1 MYATEHDIATL
12 RKLQEVDRKVV
23 SAKKEFKELPHRKAI
38 LEVRAK
44 KDEVLKR
51 KVQVQDMLDE
61 AEGKLAAFVQE
72 DELLSAKQDEIT
84 ETLSQVQGDYRA
96 VTAHTRDLDGVRK
109 RREKVSLELSRVE
122 EEVDKINPVMNQIMQ
137 ALADLDAKERDLI
150 ASFQKVGGSLRAA
163 IEEGEKARVSLAE
176 QVDGELLKV
185 YEKTRSA
192 CGGVALSEVHEGAC
206 SACRNTFDSSRMS
219 KIRSQ
224 APLATCPV
232 CRRLLIVEGE

>member
-1 MYATEHDIATL
+1 MNATEHDIATL
-12 RKLQEVDRKVV
+12 RTLQEVDRKVV

-51 KVQVQDMLDE
+51 KIQVQDMLDE
-61 AEGKLAAFVQE
+61 AEGKLAALVQE
-72 DELLSAKQDEIT
+72 DEQLSEKQDEIT
-84 ETLSQVQGDYRA
+84 ETLAQVEGDYRA

-122 EEVDKINPVMNQIMQ
+122 EEVNKINPVMKQIMQ
-137 ALADLDAKERDLI
+137 ALTGLDTKEKELI
-150 ASFQKVGGSLRAA
+150 SSFQKVGGSLRAA
-163 IEEGEKARVSLAE
+163 IEEGEKARVELAE
-176 QVDGELLKV
+176 QVDRDLLKV

-192 CGGVALSEVHEGAC
+192 CGGVALAELRDGAC
-206 SACRNTFDSSRMS
+206 SACRHTFDSSRMS

-224 APLATCPV
+224 APLATCPA
-232 CRRLLIVEGE
+232 CRRLLVVEGE

>member
-72 DELLSAKQDEIT
+72 DELLSAKQYEIT

-96 VTAHTRDLDGVRK
+96 VTAHPRDLDGVRK
-109 RREKVSLELSRVE
+109 RREKVSLELSRV
-122 EEVDKINPVMNQIMQ
+122 
-137 ALADLDAKERDLI
+137 
-150 ASFQKVGGSLRAA
+150 
-163 IEEGEKARVSLAE
+163 
-176 QVDGELLKV
+176 
-185 YEKTRSA
+185 
-192 CGGVALSEVHEGAC
+192 
-206 SACRNTFDSSRMS
+206 
-219 KIRSQ
+219 
-224 APLATCPV
+224 
-232 CRRLLIVEGE
+232 

>member
-122 EEVDKINPVMNQIMQ
+122 EEVDKINPVMKQIMQ

-163 IEEGEKARVSLAE
+163 
-176 QVDGELLKV
+176 
-185 YEKTRSA
+185 
-192 CGGVALSEVHEGAC
+192 VALSEVHEGAC

>member
-1 MYATEHDIATL
+1 MSDAAEEKKAAPDGIARSPEEKG
-12 RKLQEVDRKVV
+12 RKKNGETPGRKGDGP
-23 SAKKEFKELPHRKAI
+23 ADNARQ
-38 LEVRAK
+38 R
-44 KDEVLKR
+44 
-51 KVQVQDMLDE
+51 
-61 AEGKLAAFVQE
+61 
-72 DELLSAKQDEIT
+72 
-84 ETLSQVQGDYRA
+84 TLSQCIEY
-96 VTAHTRDLDGVRK
+96 LEDG
-109 RREKVSLELSRVE
+109 ESEYSHPADMAEHLENLSLKEQVCLFRHLPADE
-122 EEVDKINPVMNQIMQ
+122 AAE
-137 ALADLDAKERDLI
+137 ALAELDAKERDLI

>member
-1 MYATEHDIATL
+1 MACASAAEYLTQVAPATHFI
-12 RKLQEVDRKVV
+12 
-23 SAKKEFKELPHRKAI
+23 F
-38 LEVRAK
+38 
-44 KDEVLKR
+44 
-51 KVQVQDMLDE
+51 
-61 AEGKLAAFVQE
+61 
-72 DELLSAKQDEIT
+72 
-84 ETLSQVQGDYRA
+84 
-96 VTAHTRDLDGVRK
+96 
-109 RREKVSLELSRVE
+109 VE
-122 EEVDKINPVMNQIMQ
+122 EEVDKINPVMKQIMQ

>member
-44 KDEVLKR
+44 KEEVLKR
-51 KVQVQDMLDE
+51 KVQVQDMLDD

-72 DELLSAKQDEIT
+72 DEQLSAKQDEIT
-84 ETLSQVQGDYRA
+84 ETLAQVQGDYRA

-122 EEVDKINPVMNQIMQ
+122 EEVNRINPVMKQIMQ
-137 ALADLDAKERDLI
+137 ALSELDAKEQDLI
-150 ASFQKVGGSLRAA
+150 ASFQKVGGSLRSA
-163 IEEGEKARVSLAE
+163 IEEGEKARVALAE
-176 QVDGELLKV
+176 QVDKDLLKV
-185 YEKTRSA
+185 YEKTRSS
-192 CGGVALSEVHEGAC
+192 CGGVALAEVHEGAC

>member
-1 MYATEHDIATL
+1 MAPATHFI
-12 RKLQEVDRKVV
+12 
-23 SAKKEFKELPHRKAI
+23 F
-38 LEVRAK
+38 
-44 KDEVLKR
+44 
-51 KVQVQDMLDE
+51 
-61 AEGKLAAFVQE
+61 
-72 DELLSAKQDEIT
+72 
-84 ETLSQVQGDYRA
+84 
-96 VTAHTRDLDGVRK
+96 
-109 RREKVSLELSRVE
+109 VE
-122 EEVDKINPVMNQIMQ
+122 EEVDKINPVMKQIMQ